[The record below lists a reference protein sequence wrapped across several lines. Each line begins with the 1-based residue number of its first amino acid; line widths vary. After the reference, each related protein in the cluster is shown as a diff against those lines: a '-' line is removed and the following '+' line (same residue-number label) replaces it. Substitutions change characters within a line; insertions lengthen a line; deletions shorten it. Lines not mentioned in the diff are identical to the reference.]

1 MLIANCEFPDKAS
14 AVPFPDS
21 ASAVPFP
28 DKASAVPM
36 NNFLLSIF
44 RLGRVQSPKVPG
56 YFVVSNAPIN
66 VEGDNLPSSGEQI
79 PGTEPYQEKTIDE
92 IATSLYQKVE
102 QFVNNQSDYIE
113 LVISI
118 HGFSNSKPASI
129 KRFEEIHNYINHDS
143 EQLPPDRGNNL
154 MYIGYRWPS
163 EPLNGGNGNLLK
175 DKLIPAFT
183 ALPLLP
189 RGIFL
194 MGIVA
199 IILLLLPQSYPFFFN
214 SLFGGMLWIIS
225 VTFMTLF
232 LCILTFVLLRLS
244 GYFRDAYRA
253 THFGV
258 PDLVEF
264 IRQLDQA
271 IVNKAIAK
279 DIARVRSSLE
289 QLTTLLSQKVKL
301 HLSTSNDPEAICA
314 RVVQDYCQDRIVDLG
329 KFAELD
335 IEIATI
341 AAKILE
347 LETDTE
353 FVILREETISF
364 LQTQSQN
371 YWQYQNRIKL
381 SFIGHSMGGS
391 LVTDVIRI
399 LSDIFDSRSIG
410 TLGLTNKLPSAEIG
424 RVFRLGR
431 LVLIAPDI
439 PINTIL
445 SGRGNVLQSAL
456 RRFEETYL
464 FSNEGDLA
472 LRLASSFANYFSFPA
487 RRRASGYRLGNL
499 AIRDTEK
506 YGIVNLDKV
515 KKKPSHPFSLENL
528 FVDSFNLSQSLK
540 KMQSEYYMVQRENQ
554 EKIYSLF
561 TCFDCTDYTDFGLN
575 HDSKPSQ
582 LLTIARWRWEPQL
595 LYYLRLILANAFGG
609 KDTHGGYFQGEFC
622 QALMYRLAFF
632 GLAGFLDSLIPEALT
647 TPVNQSKLTELEEII
662 NQCERQCLTIRQH
675 ANSEVQEQLKRLE
688 EELIELRN
696 EQKILMR
703 QSALFYLSEKCQ
715 NKKIQVILS
724 PERYAVDIL
733 GRNRKKVRWEM
744 LN

>member
-1 MLIANCEFPDKAS
+1 
-14 AVPFPDS
+14 
-21 ASAVPFP
+21 
-28 DKASAVPM
+28 M

-44 RLGRVQSPKVPG
+44 SLGRVHSPKVPG

-66 VEGDNLPSSGEQI
+66 VEGDNIPSSRQQT
-79 PGTEPYQEKTIDE
+79 PGSEPHQEKTLDE

-102 QFVNNQSDYIE
+102 QSLKKPANYIE

-118 HGFSNSKPASI
+118 HGFSNSKAASI
-129 KRFEEIHNYINHDS
+129 KRFEEIHNYINRDR

-163 EPLNGGNGNLLK
+163 EPLSGGNGGGFLK
-175 DKLIPAFT
+175 DKLIPALT
-183 ALPLLP
+183 GLPLLP

-194 MGIVA
+194 IGIVA
-199 IILLLLPQSYPFFFN
+199 VTLLLLPQNYSFFFN
-214 SLFGGMLWIIS
+214 SLFGLIVWIIS
-225 VTFMTLF
+225 VTFLTFF
-232 LCILTFVLLRLS
+232 LLILTFILLRLS

-271 IVNKAIAK
+271 IVSKAIAK
-279 DIARVRSSLE
+279 DITRVSSSLE
-289 QLTTLLSQKVKL
+289 ELTTLLSQKVKL
-301 HLSTSNDPEAICA
+301 KLPTSNGIETICA
-314 RVVQDYCQDRIVDLG
+314 RVVQEYCQDRTVDLR
-329 KFAELD
+329 KFPLSQ

-341 AAKILE
+341 AAKIIELDRDSQFVALRDNTITFLE
-347 LETDTE
+347 
-353 FVILREETISF
+353 
-364 LQTQSQN
+364 TQSQN

-381 SFIGHSMGGS
+381 SFIGHSMGGY
-391 LVTDVIRI
+391 LLADVIRI
-399 LSDIFDSRSIG
+399 LSDVFDRRSIG
-410 TLGLTNKLPSAEIG
+410 TLGLTNKLPSPEIG
-424 RVFRLGR
+424 RIFRLGR

-445 SGRGNVLQSAL
+445 SGRANVLQSAL

-472 LRLASSFANYFSFPA
+472 LKLASSFANYFSFPA

-515 KKKPSHPFSLENL
+515 KKKHPDPFSLENL
-528 FVDSFNLSQSLK
+528 FVDSFSLSQSLE
-540 KMQSEYYMVQRENQ
+540 KMQREYYIFQQENR

-561 TCFDCTDYTDFGLN
+561 TCFDCTDYTDFGQNPNL
-575 HDSKPSQ
+575 KQ
-582 LLTIARWRWEPQL
+582 YRLLTIARWRWEPQL
-595 LYYLRLILANAFGG
+595 LYYLRLILANAFGE

-622 QALMYRLAFF
+622 QDLMYRLAFF
-632 GLAGFLDSLIPEALT
+632 GFAGFLDSLIPEALT
-647 TPVNQSKLTELEEII
+647 TPVNQTKLTELAETI
-662 NQCERQCLTIRQH
+662 NQCERQCLTMRQH
-675 ANSEVQEQLKRLE
+675 ANPEVQEQLKRLE
-688 EELIELRN
+688 EEVIELRN

-703 QSALFYLSEKCQ
+703 QSALSYLSEKCK

-724 PERYAVDIL
+724 PERYDVDIL
-733 GRNRKKVRWEM
+733 GCDRKKVRWEM

>member
-1 MLIANCEFPDKAS
+1 
-14 AVPFPDS
+14 
-21 ASAVPFP
+21 
-28 DKASAVPM
+28 M
-36 NNFLLSIF
+36 NNFLFSIF
-44 RLGRVQSPKVPG
+44 RLGRSQNPKVPG

-102 QFVNNQSDYIE
+102 QFVNNKSDYIE

-129 KRFEEIHNYINHDS
+129 KRFEEIHDYIDRDS
-143 EQLPPDRGNNL
+143 EQLPPDLGNNL

-163 EPLNGGNGNLLK
+163 EPLNGSNGDLLK

-199 IILLLLPQSYPFFFN
+199 VILLLLPQSYPFFFN
-214 SLFGGMLWIIS
+214 SLFGWMGWIIL
-225 VTFMTLF
+225 VTFLTLF

-244 GYFRDAYRA
+244 GYFRDTYRA

-264 IRQLDQA
+264 IRQLDRA
-271 IVNKAIAK
+271 IVSKAIAK
-279 DIARVRSSLE
+279 DIAQVRSSLE

-301 HLSTSNDPEAICA
+301 HLQTSNELDIICA
-314 RVVQDYCQDRIVDLG
+314 RVVQDYCKERTVDLR
-329 KFAELD
+329 KFPRSQ

-341 AAKILE
+341 ATKIIE
-347 LETDTE
+347 LETDVQFIE
-353 FVILREETISF
+353 LRDGAIAF
-364 LQTQSQN
+364 LETQSKN
-371 YWQYQNRIKL
+371 YWQYKNRIKL
-381 SFIGHSMGGS
+381 SFIGHSMGGY
-391 LVTDVIRI
+391 LLADVIRI
-399 LSDIFDSRSIG
+399 LSDVFDSRSIG
-410 TLGLTNKLPSAEIG
+410 TLGLTNKLPSPKIG

-445 SGRGNVLQSAL
+445 SGRSNVLQSAL

-472 LRLASSFANYFSFPA
+472 LRLASSFVNYFSFPA

-515 KKKPSHPFSLENL
+515 KKKPPHPFSLDNL

-540 KMQSEYYMVQRENQ
+540 ELQAESYISQIENR

-561 TCFDCTDYTDFGLN
+561 TYFDCTDYTDLGQN
-575 HDSKPSQ
+575 SNSKPYR
-582 LLTIARWRWEPQL
+582 LLTIARGKWEPQL

-609 KDTHGGYFQGEFC
+609 KDTHGGYFQGEFG
-622 QALMYRLAFF
+622 QQMMYRLAFF
-632 GLAGFLDSLIPEALT
+632 GFAGFLDSLIPEALT
-647 TPVNQSKLTELEEII
+647 TPVNQTKLTELAETI
-662 NQCERQCLTIRQH
+662 NQCERHCLTMRQH

-696 EQKILMR
+696 QQKILMR

-733 GRNRKKVRWEM
+733 GRDRKKVRWEM

>member
-1 MLIANCEFPDKAS
+1 
-14 AVPFPDS
+14 
-21 ASAVPFP
+21 
-28 DKASAVPM
+28 M
-36 NNFLLSIF
+36 NDFLLSIF

-66 VEGDNLPSSGEQI
+66 VEGDNLQSSREQT
-79 PGTEPYQEKTIDE
+79 PDSEPFQAKTLDE
-92 IATSLYQKVE
+92 IATSLDQKVE
-102 QFVNNQSDYIE
+102 QFVNNKSEYIE

-129 KRFEEIHNYINHDS
+129 KRFEEIHNYINRDS

-163 EPLNGGNGNLLK
+163 EPLNCGNGGFFK

-189 RGIFL
+189 RGILL

-199 IILLLLPQSYPFFFN
+199 VILLLLPQSYPFFFN
-214 SLFGGMLWIIS
+214 SLFGWMVWIIS
-225 VTFMTLF
+225 VTFLTLF

-271 IVNKAIAK
+271 IVSKAIAK
-279 DIARVRSSLE
+279 DIAQVRSSLQ

-301 HLSTSNDPEAICA
+301 HLPTSNDLDTICA
-314 RVVQDYCQDRIVDLG
+314 RVVRDYCQDRTVDLS
-329 KFAELD
+329 KFPISQ
-335 IEIATI
+335 IEIATV
-341 AAKILE
+341 ATKIIE
-347 LETDTE
+347 LETDTQ
-353 FVILREETISF
+353 FVSLRDGAIAF
-364 LQTQSQN
+364 LETQSKN
-371 YWQYQNRIKL
+371 YWQHQNRIKL
-381 SFIGHSMGGS
+381 SFIGHSMGGY
-391 LVTDVIRI
+391 LVADVIRI
-399 LSDIFDSRSIG
+399 LSDVFDSRSIG
-410 TLGLTNKLPSAEIG
+410 TLGLTNKLPSAKIG

-445 SGRGNVLQSAL
+445 SGRSNVLQSAL

-515 KKKPSHPFSLENL
+515 KKKPPNPFSLDHL

-540 KMQSEYYMVQRENQ
+540 KMQSEYYMVHRENR

-561 TCFDCTDYTDFGLN
+561 TYFDCTDYTDLGKKSN
-575 HDSKPSQ
+575 STPYR
-582 LLTIARWRWEPQL
+582 LLTIARGRWEPQL

-622 QALMYRLAFF
+622 QQMMYRLAFF
-632 GLAGFLDSLIPEALT
+632 GFAGFLDSLIPEALNS
-647 TPVNQSKLTELEEII
+647 PVNQTKLTELEETI
-662 NQCERQCLTIRQH
+662 NQCERQYLTIKQH

-688 EELIELRN
+688 EEIVSLGN

-703 QSALFYLSEKCQ
+703 QSALFYLSEKCK
-715 NKKIQVILS
+715 NTKIQVILS

-733 GRNRKKVRWEM
+733 GRDRKKARWEI